1 MRRLIALSLL
11 MLALGY
17 GISVSGLSE
26 HFTLSQLQAQFV
38 THPLQGSLLFILL
51 FILGN
56 IAHVPG
62 LVFLTAAVLALGP
75 WRGGML
81 TYVAAFCSCCC
92 TFALARLIGADALR
106 QLPGRYLARVLNHID
121 EHPLR
126 SVLLLRLMAQT
137 QPMLNYALALTGLRF
152 RPYAIGTA
160 LGLPLPITVYV
171 LLVQG
176 ASDAV
181 LNWLRA

>member
-17 GISVSGLSE
+17 GISASGLSE
-26 HFTLSQLQAQFV
+26 HFTLSELQAQFV

-51 FILGN
+51 FVLGN

-62 LVFLTAAVLALGP
+62 LVFLTAAV
-75 WRGGML
+75 
-81 TYVAAFCSCCC
+81 AAYCSCCC

-106 QLPGRYLARVLNHID
+106 QLPGRYLTRALNHID
-121 EHPLR
+121 QHPLR

-171 LLVQG
+171 LLVDG
-176 ASDAV
+176 AADLV
-181 LNWLRA
+181 LRWFRS